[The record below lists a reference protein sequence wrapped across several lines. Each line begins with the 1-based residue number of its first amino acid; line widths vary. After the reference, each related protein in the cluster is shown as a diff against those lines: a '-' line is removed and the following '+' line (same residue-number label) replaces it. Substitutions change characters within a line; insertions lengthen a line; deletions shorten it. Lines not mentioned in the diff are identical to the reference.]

1 MEADPVRNITSAE
14 LLASARQVLGD
25 ETQALAEMSQRLD
38 DSFCQAIAEIDRCQG
53 NVLVCGMGK
62 AGLVGQKVMATMGS
76 LGIRSHFLHP
86 AEAVHGDLGR
96 VRSDDCIIM
105 FSQSGETEEIV
116 RLLDPLRDMRVPII
130 AVTGNCNSTLARRS
144 TVVLDLHSP
153 REACPMGLAPSTST
167 TMMLAMGDAL
177 ALVLS
182 KVRHFSERDFARNHP
197 AGSLGKQLSR
207 VEAIMRPLD
216 QCRVASEKHTIR
228 KVFIE
233 LSRPGRRSGAIML
246 VNEKNQLC
254 GVFTDSD
261 LARLFERGEDTRW
274 DEPIENVMTRAP
286 WAVLS
291 GTMLAEAVELMAQ
304 RKISELPVVDGIGKP
319 IGLID
324 ITDVVGFFPK
334 IRSLSFVRESE
345 SGGQTN
351 ENQANKV
358 CKRSDGQDSGDAS
371 AETDDISC
379 PISLIP
385 ADSEPLAVRMSR
397 LSQEMNSTPL
407 VKLFCP
413 VREKVA

>member
-1 MEADPVRNITSAE
+1 MDAKSVCKLNSAE
-14 LLASARQVLGD
+14 LLACARQVLED
-25 ETQALAEMSQRLD
+25 ESRALVEMSRQLD

-76 LGIRSHFLHP
+76 LGVRSHFLHP

-116 RLLDPLRDMRVPII
+116 RLLGPLKDMNVPII
-130 AVTGNCNSTLARRS
+130 AITGNRNSTLARHS
-144 TVVLDLHSP
+144 TIVLDLHSP

-182 KVRHFSERDFARNHP
+182 KARHFSERDFARNHP
-197 AGSLGKQLSR
+197 AGALGKQLSR

-216 QCRVASEKHTIR
+216 QCRVASEKLTIR
-228 KVFIE
+228 RVFIE
-233 LSRPGRRSGAIML
+233 LSRPGRRTGAIML
-246 VNEKNQLC
+246 VNSNKQLC

-261 LARLFERGEDTRW
+261 LARLFERGDQTLW

-291 GTMLAEAVELMAQ
+291 GTMLAEAVGLMAQ
-304 RKISELPVVDGIGKP
+304 RKISELPVIDNQGLP

-324 ITDVVGFFPK
+324 ITDVVGYFPK
-334 IRSLSFVRESE
+334 IRTLSFVGES
-345 SGGQTN
+345 STDVADKSVPDSN
-351 ENQANKV
+351 AAA
-358 CKRSDGQDSGDAS
+358 DSGNPS
-371 AETDDISC
+371 NLESV
-379 PISLIP
+379 PLI
-385 ADSEPLAVRMSR
+385 
-397 LSQEMNSTPL
+397 
-407 VKLFCP
+407 KLFCP
-413 VREKVA
+413 ARKKSA